1 MLCLHF
7 NFNQEI
13 PIDNFYLQSLTNP
26 TTICG
31 PLLGVYS
38 RWLHQIVSHLR
49 REVLSGSLE
58 GGEKLRE
65 QPLAERF
72 GVSRG
77 PIRDALLQAN
87 QRRLSVMTHTMLP

>member
-1 MLCLHF
+1 MFCASTLTLTKKSLSTTS
-7 NFNQEI
+7 I
-13 PIDNFYLQSLTNP
+13 YSPLQILRRSVDLYWV
-26 TTICG
+26 
-31 PLLGVYS
+31 LLKMV
-38 RWLHQIVSHLR
+38 HQIVSHLR

-77 PIRDALLQAN
+77 PIGDALLQAN